1 MAKVVIDAIF
11 GGNGSIRG
19 VNVSSDEREIVY
31 LQPTINF
38 QVTPAFLLEAA
49 IRVPLHGRNFPVGN
63 QFMIGVFHRPV
74 AGG

>member
-1 MAKVVIDAIF
+1 M
-11 GGNGSIRG
+11 
-19 VNVSSDEREIVY
+19 SSDEREIVY

-49 IRVPLHGRNFPVGN
+49 IRVPLHGQNFPAGN

-74 AGG
+74 AGS